1 MTSIINASELPQGR
15 HDTSGKR
22 RGIKRG
28 KKTQEKEDASGK
40 THGLREEKMPPER
53 KENRASDIHHT

>member
-1 MTSIINASELPQGR
+1 MLLSCIIE
-15 HDTSGKR
+15 DTMPHE
-22 RGIKRG
+22 RGGLKRG

-40 THGLREEKMPPER
+40 THGLREEKIPPER

>member
-1 MTSIINASELPQGR
+1 MLLSCLREDTMPQE
-15 HDTSGKR
+15 R
-22 RGIKRG
+22 RGLKRG

-53 KENRASDIHHT
+53 K